1 MGADGWPT
9 RRGPRTGTVTS
20 FEDDRGLGTVT
31 DEDGT
36 AFDFHCTAIADGT
49 RDIEVGRPVTFEV
62 RPGHRG
68 RLEARRVVKR

>member
-1 MGADGWPT
+1 MADPA
-9 RRGPRTGTVTS
+9 GPAIGTVTS

-31 DEDGT
+31 EEDGT
-36 AFDFHCTAIADGT
+36 TFDFHCTAIADGT
-49 RDIEVGRPVTFEV
+49 TGHRGRSGGVSSMV